1 MLARYFGP
9 KDLGLL
15 SFIQSMSA
23 VFLFLV
29 VLGLD
34 RFIIGSLVSS
44 SRYKLSIILTSTI
57 MRFIGWLIYSIC
69 LFLCVFLFTK
79 ADSLIYLMLLEVV
92 SVFLLNVITVRY
104 LLEADGSAKELTFSL
119 LASRVIGLTYLFL
132 AIYNDFSF
140 IEVCVFLPL
149 QSLVRLVLNIVFL
162 KKTINGAG
170 RAKFNGKWAK
180 DNLALAFPI
189 MISGAIFPLFIQ
201 ADILLIAFYLGDEA
215 VGLYSAP
222 MRIISQ
228 AGFVGVAIMAA
239 VYPLL
244 VVKYNGDIE
253 QFNSVVK
260 IVAKFM
266 FLVSFTASL
275 LLYLSSELIINTL
288 FGDKYLESI
297 GVLKV
302 LSWVVVFLISSK
314 LYSALVIIQGNT
326 KYELVKAIVAVTLN
340 LLLNV
345 LLIPDYG
352 INGAAIASVV
362 AYFFADFFSYYIFK
376 QLKPISEVISCS
388 LCGLLSP
395 IKTVTEFK
403 QIER

>member
-1 MLARYFGP
+1 
-9 KDLGLL
+9 
-15 SFIQSMSA
+15 
-23 VFLFLV
+23 
-29 VLGLD
+29 
-34 RFIIGSLVSS
+34 
-44 SRYKLSIILTSTI
+44 
-57 MRFIGWLIYSIC
+57 
-69 LFLCVFLFTK
+69 
-79 ADSLIYLMLLEVV
+79 
-92 SVFLLNVITVRY
+92 
-104 LLEADGSAKELTFSL
+104 
-119 LASRVIGLTYLFL
+119 
-132 AIYNDFSF
+132 
-140 IEVCVFLPL
+140 
-149 QSLVRLVLNIVFL
+149 
-162 KKTINGAG
+162 
-170 RAKFNGKWAK
+170 
-180 DNLALAFPI
+180 
-189 MISGAIFPLFIQ
+189 
-201 ADILLIAFYLGDEA
+201 
-215 VGLYSAP
+215 